1 MLLSPGNQSMQA
13 GLRWRAVHILRV
25 SRSIF
30 ASGNHVT
37 ELQQITESGAWQ
49 LKSRCASLAYLA

>member
-1 MLLSPGNQSMQA
+1 MLLSPGAQPTQA

-25 SRSIF
+25 SRAIF

-37 ELQQITESGAWQ
+37 DLQHITEPGA
-49 LKSRCASLAYLA
+49 